1 MFFSFLV
8 NFVIHILLSSYWKT
22 MFLKIT
28 SHCNSMGDF
37 ICMVL
42 GQEQSASR
50 ILCDV
55 KSFPIEGC
63 RWIHSDPFLSLA
75 DKVLEP
81 PKQPEK
87 SAIVGGTVD
96 TKVKRKKLKGKRAVV
111 RWLKFFR
118 WKKKKE
124 YERMTAEEKI
134 LYKLSKVS
142 PYFYLSPHFYS
153 PKEKLPIFFIII

>member
-1 MFFSFLV
+1 MFFLFLGS
-8 NFVIHILLSSYWKT
+8 FVIHILLSSYWKT
-22 MFLKIT
+22 MCLKIT
-28 SHCNSMGDF
+28 SHYNSMGDF
-37 ICMVL
+37 ICKVL

-50 ILCDV
+50 ILCNI

-96 TKVKRKKLKGKRAVV
+96 TKVKRKKLKV
-111 RWLKFFR
+111 
-118 WKKKKE
+118 KE
-124 YERMTAEEKI
+124 R
-134 LYKLSKVS
+134 L
-142 PYFYLSPHFYS
+142 
-153 PKEKLPIFFIII
+153 

>member
-1 MFFSFLV
+1 M
-8 NFVIHILLSSYWKT
+8 
-22 MFLKIT
+22 
-28 SHCNSMGDF
+28 
-37 ICMVL
+37 
-42 GQEQSASR
+42 
-50 ILCDV
+50 
-55 KSFPIEGC
+55 
-63 RWIHSDPFLSLA
+63 A

-134 LYKLSKVS
+134 LYKLRKVS
-142 PYFYLSPHFYS
+142 PFLYLFPHFYS
-153 PKEKLPIFFIII
+153 SKEKLPVLFIIM